1 MANAP
6 VFTADVE
13 GPSTEKR
20 RSGWQTCLIGCLI
33 VGVILLVLAILVG
46 VWVARNM
53 RDWAAMGVTEVVRQG
68 MAESQLPAQEQ
79 QEVMV
84 QVERLATAF
93 REKQI
98 TLEEVGVVAQK
109 LAESPLMSLIG
120 ASMIEQQYL
129 AKSGLSDEEKAED
142 SQILQRFI
150 RGSIDGDITE
160 ERMDAAMV
168 HVAERRNGNWEL
180 KQQLTDD
187 ELRAFF
193 AEAKKQADEAGI
205 PEQPADIDPSEEIKK
220 IVVEAL
226 AAPAA

>member
-1 MANAP
+1 
-6 VFTADVE
+6 
-13 GPSTEKR
+13 
-20 RSGWQTCLIGCLI
+20 
-33 VGVILLVLAILVG
+33 
-46 VWVARNM
+46 
-53 RDWAAMGVTEVVRQG
+53 

-93 REKQI
+93 REKKI

-109 LAESPLMSLIG
+109 LADSPLMSLIG

-180 KQQLTDD
+180 KPL
-187 ELRAFF
+187 LSGY
-193 AEAKKQADEAGI
+193 KSNSLNWLGSVGSGI
-205 PEQPADIDPSEEIKK
+205 G
-220 IVVEAL
+220 
-226 AAPAA
+226 